1 MLRIAYRLSPIRFI
15 ITVMPERISP
25 PVWVDTH
32 AALESLVSDLQ
43 NRPRIA
49 VDTESNSL
57 HAYREQVC
65 LIQFSTP
72 ETDYLLDPLA
82 LINLDA
88 LAPIFANPR
97 IEKIFHAAEY
107 DLICLRRDFGFTFA
121 NLFDTMQAERILG
134 CEKAGLDAA
143 LEKYFGVTVNKR
155 YQKADWG
162 ERPLARDLLE
172 YARFDTHYLIPLR
185 DQLKAE
191 LEAQGRWTLALE
203 DFCRACRV
211 NGNHA
216 ERVEAWERFASR
228 RDLSP
233 RELTILRELIALREH
248 LAEKL
253 DRPPFKVV
261 GDEKLIAIARAIPT
275 TKKELADL
283 GLGERQLGRWGAE
296 ILSAVGRGAE
306 APLVKRRPPQRPD
319 DAVLRRLD
327 ALKAWRKKV
336 AEQLGVESDIIL
348 PKPYLVLLA
357 ERGGSDLKA
366 ILEGSPSRLEQY
378 GAQILEVL
386 GG

>member
-1 MLRIAYRLSPIRFI
+1 
-15 ITVMPERISP
+15 MPERISP
-25 PVWVDTH
+25 PVWVDTN
-32 AALESLVSDLQ
+32 AAFEALVADLQ
-43 NRPRIA
+43 SRPRIA

-65 LIQFSTP
+65 LVQFSTP
-72 ETDYLLDPLA
+72 ETDYLVDPLA
-82 LINLDA
+82 PIDLGS
-88 LAPIFANPR
+88 LAPIFAEPR

-107 DLICLRRDFGFTFA
+107 DLICLRRDFGFSFA
-121 NLFDTMQAERILG
+121 NIFDTMQAERILG
-134 CEKAGLDAA
+134 YEKVGLDAA
-143 LEKYFGVTVNKR
+143 LENYFGVTVNKR

-162 ERPLARDLLE
+162 ARPLARDLLE

-203 DFCRACRV
+203 DFRRACRV

-233 RELTILRELIALREH
+233 RELTILRELIALREQI
-248 LAEKL
+248 AEKL

-283 GLGERQLGRWGAE
+283 GLGERQLSRWGAQ

-306 APLVKRRPPQRPD
+306 SPLVKRKPAQRPD
-319 DAVLRRLD
+319 EAVLRRLE

-348 PKPYLVLLA
+348 PRPYLLSLA

-366 ILEGSPSRLEQY
+366 ILESSSSRLEQY

>member
-1 MLRIAYRLSPIRFI
+1 LRNPLYNRL
-15 ITVMPERISP
+15 MPERISP
-25 PVWVDTH
+25 PIWVDTH

-72 ETDYLLDPLA
+72 ETDYLVDPLA
-82 LINLDA
+82 LIDLSP
-88 LAPIFANPR
+88 LAPVFAEPG

-121 NLFDTMQAERILG
+121 NIFDTMQAERILG

-162 ERPLARDLLE
+162 ERPLAPDLLN

-191 LEAQGRWTLALE
+191 LEAKGRWVLADE
-203 DFCRACRV
+203 DFHRACWT
-211 NGNHA
+211 NGEHA
-216 ERVEAWERFASR
+216 EPIESWERFANR
-228 RDLSP
+228 RDMNL
-233 RELTILRELIALREH
+233 RELTILRELTMVRNQI
-248 LAEKL
+248 AEKL

-261 GDEKLIAIARAIPT
+261 GDDQLIAIVRAVPS
-275 TKKELADL
+275 TKGQLAEI
-283 GLGERQLGRWGAE
+283 GLSPKQLGRWGAE

-306 APLVKRRPPQRPD
+306 APLVKRKQVQRPD
-319 DAVLRRLD
+319 DAVLRRMD

-336 AEQLGVESDIIL
+336 AMQLGVESDIIL

-357 ERGGSDLKA
+357 ERGGRDLNA
-366 ILEGSPSRLEQY
+366 ILASSPSRLEQY